1 MIAFLLAVMV
11 SAAPDAGVKWIAH
24 RGGVVDAQHRENSM
38 GSLQEALKRGY
49 WMIELD
55 IRRSKDGELVVQ
67 HDKDLRRLYDVPEN
81 VGDLTWDEL
90 RKLRSRVD
98 GEPPCSFAEFAAACK
113 GKTHLMMD
121 TEETGAQGG
130 FFEKIEG
137 VLRENGLLDSAFFIG
152 SSQQKAYFKGKARIA
167 ADRDSLKKAVAAGEP
182 VSSLYFLF
190 EHGTVL
196 DEETVH
202 YARSVNVPVVAS
214 VNNLH
219 YIVRRD
225 KATAE
230 SDIRKLL
237 GWGVE
242 YYQIDSAFE
251 PFFAE
256 KK

>member
-1 MIAFLLAVMV
+1 MIALLLAVMLPI
-11 SAAPDAGVKWIAH
+11 APDAGVKWIAH
-24 RGGVVDAQHRENSM
+24 RGGVVDAQHRENSL
-38 GSLQEALKRGY
+38 GSLQEAIERGY

-67 HDKDLRRLYDVPEN
+67 HDKDLRRLYDVKEN
-81 VGDLTWDEL
+81 VADLTWDEL
-90 RKLRSRVD
+90 RKLRSRID
-98 GEPPCSFAEFAAACK
+98 GQPPCTFAEFAACCR
-113 GKTHLMMD
+113 GKARLMVD

-130 FFEKIEG
+130 FFEKIEQ
-137 VLRENGLLDSAFFIG
+137 VLSENELLDSAFFIG
-152 SSQQKAYFKGKARIA
+152 SAQQKAYFKGKARIA
-167 ADRDSLKKAVAAGEP
+167 ADRDSVKKATAAGEP

-190 EHGTVL
+190 EHGTAL
-196 DEETVH
+196 DEETVN
-202 YARSVNVPVVAS
+202 YGRSVNVPVVAS

-230 SDIRKLL
+230 CDIHKLL

-242 YYQIDSAFE
+242 YYQIDSDFE
-251 PFFAE
+251 PFFT